1 MPDWIKTLQ
10 QKIVEWWIT
19 IPLGITAYLLSKIYG
34 DLVVLV
40 LPEIMNKVPS
50 ILLLRLLLLSLLLN
64 LALFFTIYIKRNR
77 YHEFEPTINYG
88 IYWDY
93 MYHPL
98 CPTCKAPLH
107 QEELTRLQLIYG
119 PPKLICPNGHFN
131 KHLVAGGEKLYP
143 DKIRYDFLKI
153 NKMLIKNED
162 E

>member
-98 CPTCKAPLH
+98 CPSCKAPLH
-107 QEELTRLQLIYG
+107 QEELTIVQIMQQI

-131 KHLVAGGEKLYP
+131 KRVFSQLSG
-143 DKIRYDFLKI
+143 
-153 NKMLIKNED
+153 
-162 E
+162 